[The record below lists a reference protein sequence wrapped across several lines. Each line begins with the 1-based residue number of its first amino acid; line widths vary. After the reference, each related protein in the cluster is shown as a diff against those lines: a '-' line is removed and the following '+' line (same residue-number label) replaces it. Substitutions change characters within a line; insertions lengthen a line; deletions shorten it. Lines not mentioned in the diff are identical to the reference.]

1 MIFPVYPRFCS
12 KVSGE
17 LFFLSLLYL
26 CRRKKVLIGLL
37 LKIVLTL
44 SSFVSGFSYQCTSCM
59 SDILVDVERNS
70 HFIVLIGKLLSC
82 LIPVNLS
89 SSAAAITILPFVRQ
103 AAES

>member
-17 LFFLSLLYL
+17 LFFLSFLYL

-44 SSFVSGFSYQCTSCM
+44 SSFVSGFSYQCTSSISVM
-59 SDILVDVERNS
+59 FVTVERNS
-70 HFIVLIGKLLSC
+70 HFITFMGKLLSC
-82 LIPVNLS
+82 FIPVNLS
-89 SSAAAITILPFVRQ
+89 SSAAAATTPLIVRQ